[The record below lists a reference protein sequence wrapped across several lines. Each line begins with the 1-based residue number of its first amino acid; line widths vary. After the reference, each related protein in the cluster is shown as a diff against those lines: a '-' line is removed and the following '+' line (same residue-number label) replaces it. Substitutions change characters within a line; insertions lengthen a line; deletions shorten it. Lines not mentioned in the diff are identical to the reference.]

1 MMTRSRPIIPRNNLA
16 PTASRSASWRGVWAA
31 AQVTPVLFSSYVWL
45 IIGTLQPMLMLAL
58 LAAAVVLIAVRNTTF
73 GLWWRYGAS
82 RLEGGQRDRV
92 AAAIVPVVSLRG
104 RRQPCLWVGRRMPAA
119 LVALPSE
126 ADLVVSSRVVD
137 WVVRG
142 GGYSDVQ
149 ISAVVA
155 HGVGQQAVTRS
166 RMVAAGEAFTLP
178 WSLLVML
185 AAPIVGRLR
194 TFSLIRGAWTV
205 RWVVFAVAVWQSY
218 SEARWVGFW
227 GVLVIA
233 TLSWSTGFL
242 QRRWSRRLELLGDQR
257 VISEG
262 LGPVLAA
269 MIRHSAPLNSR
280 RIERL
285 QGVSS

>member
-1 MMTRSRPIIPRNNLA
+1 MTRSRPIIPRNNPVA
-16 PTASRSASWRGVWAA
+16 VVSRTASWRWAWAA

-45 IIGTLQPMLMLAL
+45 IIGTLQPLLMVAL
-58 LAAAVVLIAVRNTTF
+58 LAADVVLIAVRNTTF

-82 RLEGGQRDRV
+82 RLDGSQGDRV
-92 AAAIVPVVSLRG
+92 ASAIVPVASL
-104 RRQPCLWVGRRMPAA
+104 PCLWVGRRMPAA
-119 LVALPSE
+119 LVALPSDF
-126 ADLVVSSRVVD
+126 DLVVSSRVVN

-142 GGYSDVQ
+142 GYTDLQV
-149 ISAVVA
+149 SAVVA

-194 TFSLIRGAWTV
+194 TFGLIRGGWTV

-218 SEARWVGFW
+218 SEGRWVGMW

-233 TLSWSTGFL
+233 TLSWSTGYL
-242 QRRWSRRLELLGDQR
+242 HRRWSRRLELLGDQR

-262 LGPVLAA
+262 LGPVLAE
-269 MIRHSAPLNSR
+269 MIRHAVPLNPR
-280 RIERL
+280 RIDRL

>member
-1 MMTRSRPIIPRNNLA
+1 MMTRSRPIIPRNNLS
-16 PTASRSASWRGVWAA
+16 PPASGGTSWRGVWAA

-45 IIGTLQPMLMLAL
+45 IIGTLQPLLTVAL

-82 RLEGGQRDRV
+82 RLDGSQRDRV
-92 AAAIVPVVSLRG
+92 ASAIVQVASLRG

-126 ADLVVSSRVVD
+126 SDLVVSSRVVD

-142 GGYSDVQ
+142 SYSDVQ
-149 ISAVVA
+149 ISSVVA
-155 HGVGQQAVTRS
+155 HGAGQQAVTRS

-185 AAPIVGRLR
+185 AAPVVGRLR

-218 SEARWVGFW
+218 SEGRWVGMW

-269 MIRHSAPLNSR
+269 MIRHSASLTPR
-280 RIERL
+280 RIDRL

>member
-1 MMTRSRPIIPRNNLA
+1 MTRSRPIIPRNNPVA
-16 PTASRSASWRGVWAA
+16 VVSRTASWRWAWAA

-45 IIGTLQPMLMLAL
+45 IIGTLQPLLMVAL

-82 RLEGGQRDRV
+82 RLEGGHRDRV
-92 AAAIVPVVSLRG
+92 AAAIVPVASL
-104 RRQPCLWVGRRMPAA
+104 PCLWVGRRMPAA
-119 LVALPSE
+119 LVALPSDS
-126 ADLVVSSRVVD
+126 DLVVSSRVVN

-142 GGYSDVQ
+142 GYTDLQV
-149 ISAVVA
+149 SAVVA

-194 TFSLIRGAWTV
+194 TFGLIRGGWTV

-218 SEARWVGFW
+218 SEGRWVGMW

-233 TLSWSTGFL
+233 TLSWSTGYL
-242 QRRWSRRLELLGDQR
+242 HRRWSRRLELLGDQR

-262 LGPVLAA
+262 LGPVLAE
-269 MIRHSAPLNSR
+269 MIRHAVPLNPR
-280 RIERL
+280 RIDRL